1 MVQYNPACYLPA
13 SWSSYIPNAIA
24 CPPPPSLA
32 STIYNYATWPFT
44 STYGTVRS
52 LTDALIG
59 LPFLSFLLIPTVG
72 SYSTSLNLLF
82 FYLTWSTLVLSH
94 PPLRVEIIGTLAVRI
109 FFYIIPSLFF
119 VAFDVLLPSAAENFK
134 ALGDAALPFKD
145 AKRKQVIRHFRII
158 GWSLLNIILSVAV
171 QGCVEILFTQ
181 VFLIR
186 SALRVTTTLPLPFG
200 ILKDITK
207 GYLVREI
214 LAYVF
219 HRYLLH
225 EQRNRLSHGHST
237 WYHSLSTPFP
247 LSASYDH
254 PASYL
259 VRSFLP
265 TYLPAV
271 LFRFHLLTYIIYLTL
286 VSVEETFAYS
296 GYSTV
301 PTNFILGGMAR
312 RTDTHVLCGGEGNYG
327 PWGLID
333 WVMGSSVGDDV
344 VDDIMLE
351 ADKHDVP
358 ARVEKRVTKA
368 RGKANGKAA
377 ELKDRLT
384 GERSSNANGGASP
397 RKRRT
402 TRARS
407 DS

>member
-32 STIYNYATWPFT
+32 ATLYNYATWPLA

-52 LTDALIG
+52 LIDTLIG

-109 FFYIIPSLFF
+109 FFHILPSLFF
-119 VAFDVLLPSAAENFK
+119 VTFDILLPSAAENFK

-145 AKRKQVIRHFRII
+145 ASRKQAIRQLRIL
-158 GWSLLNIILSVAV
+158 GWSIFNILLSVAV
-171 QGCVEILFTQ
+171 QAYVEILFTR
-181 VFLIR
+181 VLLIR
-186 SALRVTTTLPLPFG
+186 SALRVTTTLPMPFG
-200 ILKDITK
+200 ILKDLAK

-214 LAYVF
+214 LGYVF
-219 HRYLLH
+219 HRYILH
-225 EQRNRLSHGHST
+225 EQRNSLSRAHKL

-259 VRSFLP
+259 VHSFLP

-301 PTNFILGGMAR
+301 PTNFILGGVAR

-333 WVMGSSVGDDV
+333 WLMGSTVGDDV
-344 VDDIMLE
+344 VDDIILE

-368 RGKANGKAA
+368 RGKANGKAV
-377 ELKDRLT
+377 EIKERLS
-384 GERSSNANGGASP
+384 GARNSDGGAST